1 MSLKSLFLETFTWW
15 NNQTLGTKIYTFFR
29 GKKVG
34 TDNENNK
41 FFVHKKNN
49 NQRWV
54 IYNGLM
60 DASRVAADW
69 HDWLHYRTDEIP
81 NESDKKPNWY
91 KIHKENVT
99 GTAEAYN
106 PDKSK
111 QNEPEILKKN
121 YEPWK
126 PE

>member
-1 MSLKSLFLETFTWW
+1 MSIKTLFLETFTWW
-15 NNQTLGTKIYTFFR
+15 NNQTLGTKLFTFIR
-29 GKKVG
+29 GKQVG

-41 FFVHKKNN
+41 FYVHKKNS
-49 NQRWV
+49 QKRWI

-60 DASRVAADW
+60 DASRIPAEW

>member
-1 MSLKSLFLETFTWW
+1 
-15 NNQTLGTKIYTFFR
+15 
-29 GKKVG
+29 
-34 TDNENNK
+34 
-41 FFVHKKNN
+41 
-49 NQRWV
+49 
-54 IYNGLM
+54 M

>member
-15 NNQTLGTKIYTFFR
+15 NNQTLSTKLLTLFR
-29 GKKVG
+29 GKLVG
-34 TDNENNK
+34 KDLNGNH
-41 FFVHKKNN
+41 FY
-49 NQRWV
+49 

>member
-15 NNQTLGTKIYTFFR
+15 NNQTLSTKLLTLFR
-29 GKKVG
+29 GKFVG
-34 TDNENNK
+34 KDINGNIFYIN
-41 FFVHKKNN
+41 KKNK

-60 DASRVAADW
+60 DASRIAADW

-81 NESDKKPNWY
+81 NESDKRPNWY
-91 KIHKENVT
+91 KIHKENAT
-99 GTAEAYN
+99 GTIDAYN
-106 PDKSK
+106 PDESK
-111 QNEPEILKKN
+111 KKEPEMLKKT
-121 YEPWK
+121 YKPWS